1 MRKDFVGQED
11 EDHNKIGGKEI
22 IKPKVLE
29 RTKSEKL

>member
-1 MRKDFVGQED
+1 VGNDVRKD

-29 RTKSEKL
+29 RTKSEKP